1 MARSR
6 RRKTTSTQRIA
17 GLVALGLP
25 APMQR
30 VADTRLGSLM
40 MLIFIPAMI
49 ISGVL
54 TVDWNNGRPT
64 LNLDRNK
71 AQQIKQKA
79 ESELTQWSQDGTLQN
94 WQANV
99 QKAWQ
104 NAQQNLG
111 QTQSSSQSG
120 GWLPQHPAWQ
130 ADPGRAIPSTSPGG
144 LASYGQAAPAPQQQ
158 TASGWSQ
165 WGNQQ
170 PVQQQQQPT
179 YTNQPNYNNQPIY
192 NNGGYIDPAT
202 GQPVYGQPAYGQPS
216 YGQPAYGQPSYNGQ
230 TGANYTNN
238 GWLR

>member
-111 QTQSSSQSG
+111 QTQNSTQSG

-130 ADPGRAIPSTSPGG
+130 ADPGRTIPSTSPGG
-144 LASYGQAAPAPQQQ
+144 LASYGQAASAPQQQ

-165 WGNQQ
+165 WGTQQ
-170 PVQQQQQPT
+170 PVQPQQQQQQQPI
-179 YTNQPNYNNQPIY
+179 YNNQPNY

-216 YGQPAYGQPSYNGQ
+216 YNGQ